1 MEKYGEKIK
10 IVNLII
16 KSNKLRQ
23 TNLENSIIDLYIYI
37 YIYLN

>member
-16 KSNKLRQ
+16 KSNKLQQ
-23 TNLENSIIDLYIYI
+23 TNIYIYI
-37 YIYLN
+37 YIYIYMY